1 MSFPNHARVGDPW
14 MSTAF
19 WSAFW
24 AGLACPTQTYTCPH
38 DENYREVGRVD
49 RAWEKVG
56 RYISQSM
63 NSSAEESHGRPN
75 DKWAK

>member
-1 MSFPNHARVGDPW
+1 

-24 AGLACPTQTYTCPH
+24 SGLACPTQAYIRPH
-38 DENYREVGRVD
+38 EENYKDIGRVD

-56 RYISQSM
+56 QYIYQSM
-63 NSSAEESHGRPN
+63 NSSAEESHGRHH

>member
-1 MSFPNHARVGDPW
+1 

-24 AGLACPTQTYTCPH
+24 SGLACPTQAYIRPH
-38 DENYREVGRVD
+38 DENYKDIGRVD

-56 RYISQSM
+56 RYIYQGM
-63 NSSAEESHGRPN
+63 NSIAEEPHDRRN
-75 DKWAK
+75 DKRAT